1 MDQRSIILEFIK
13 KQDLAVIATVNLEGK
28 PEDAVIGFGQTD
40 DFELIFGTYSS
51 SRKYKNIK
59 NNPSTALVI
68 GWDENITVQYEGIAS
83 ELRGGEKE
91 KYTKIYFAKNSTAE
105 EYSDH
110 PDERYFRIIPK
121 WIRYTDLNKTPW
133 EIIELKF

>member
-1 MDQRSIILEFIK
+1 MNKKSFVLEFIK
-13 KQDLAVIATVNLEGK
+13 KQELAVIATVNVEGK

-40 DFELIFGTYSS
+40 DFELIFGTYNS
-51 SRKYKNIK
+51 SRKYKNLK
-59 NNPSTALVI
+59 NNPQAALVI

-83 ELRGGEKE
+83 ELTGGEKD
-91 KYTKIYFAKNSTAE
+91 KYTKIYFAKNPSAE

-110 PDERYFRIIPK
+110 PDERYFKIVPK
-121 WIRYTDLNKTPW
+121 WIRYADLNKAPW